1 METFRFKKLDVWQLG
16 RNLVKDIYIVT
27 KSFPQDERYALIDQL
42 RRAAVSVPSN
52 IAESSARR
60 STADF
65 IHFLS
70 MARGSLAEI
79 YTQIILAKDLS
90 YVEDISR
97 FELAVEEL
105 GLKLNALIA
114 SLKARD
120 L

>member
-1 METFRFKKLDVWQLG
+1 METFRFKKLDVWMLG
-16 RNLVKDIYIVT
+16 RKLVKDVYRLT
-27 KSFPQDERYALIDQL
+27 EKFPKDERYALTDQL

-52 IAESSARR
+52 IAEGSARR
-60 STADF
+60 SAPDF

-70 MARGSLAEI
+70 MARGSLAEV
-79 YTQIILAKDLS
+79 YTQIVLAKDLS

-97 FELAVEEL
+97 FEFAMEEL

-114 SLKARD
+114 SLTARN

>member
-1 METFRFKKLDVWQLG
+1 
-16 RNLVKDIYIVT
+16 
-27 KSFPQDERYALIDQL
+27 
-42 RRAAVSVPSN
+42 
-52 IAESSARR
+52 
-60 STADF
+60 
-65 IHFLS
+65 

-97 FELAVEEL
+97 FELAVDEL